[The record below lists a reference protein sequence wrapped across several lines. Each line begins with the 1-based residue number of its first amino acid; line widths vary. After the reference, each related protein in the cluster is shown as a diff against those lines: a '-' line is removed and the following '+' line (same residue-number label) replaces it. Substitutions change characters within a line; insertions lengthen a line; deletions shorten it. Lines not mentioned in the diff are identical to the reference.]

1 MERPL
6 PNNEQS
12 RYFAEKAMD
21 ELDKL
26 WDKGKINDQI
36 IEEWKHEH
44 MQTSS
49 AIHRLRGVAKNITEE
64 QIKADER
71 LAYLLS
77 K

>member
-1 MERPL
+1 MERPQ
-6 PNNEQS
+6 PNNAQS
-12 RYFAEKAMD
+12 QYFAEKAMD

-26 WDKGKINDQI
+26 WDEGKINDQV
-36 IEEWKHEH
+36 IEKWKYEH
-44 MQTSS
+44 MRTSR
-49 AIHRLRGVAKNITEE
+49 IQRLLGAAKNITEE

>member
-49 AIHRLRGVAKNITEE
+49 AIHRPRRKSTTSCPT
-64 QIKADER
+64 
-71 LAYLLS
+71 LS
-77 K
+77 PCESAG

>member
-1 MERPL
+1 MERPQ
-6 PNNEQS
+6 PDNEQS
-12 RYFAEKAMD
+12 RYATEKAMD

-26 WDKGKINDQI
+26 WDEGKINDQV

-44 MQTSS
+44 MRTNS
-49 AIHRLRGVAKNITEE
+49 AIHRLRGAAKNITEE